1 MRLATILAALSLAAL
16 PLAPPAPAFAQ
27 EQRQDA
33 RFALEIRG
41 ITVGELLFAGLET
54 PASYAVSG
62 TVRTTGLAGMLRKMQ
77 YDAKV
82 QGLRTPPRFAPMRYE
97 QSGGIGSRYTEE
109 VVVWSGGLPR
119 IERQDPP
126 RPARDRDADPAQQ
139 RGTVDTLTALYAT
152 LRDVA
157 PGEECQ
163 ANLALY
169 DGRYRMQLRMSAPQ
183 RNGTATTCTGDYI
196 RVAGFTAEEMA
207 ERTHFPFTVH
217 YAAQPDGQMRVVR
230 VTMDSLYGSARLV
243 RR

>member
-1 MRLATILAALSLAAL
+1 MRLVKILAAVMLAAV
-16 PLAPPAPAFAQ
+16 PMAAPGAVMAQ
-27 EQRQDA
+27 DQRQDA

-41 ITVGELLFAGLET
+41 ISVGELVFAGVET
-54 PASYAVSG
+54 PVAYAVSG
-62 TVRTTGLAGMLRKMQ
+62 TVRTTGLAGMLRKMH

-82 QGLRTPPRFAPMRYE
+82 QGARTPPRFAPMRYE

-109 VVVWSGGLPR
+109 VVLWSGGLPR

-126 RPARDRDADPAQQ
+126 RQARDSDADPARQ

-169 DGRYRMQLRMSAPQ
+169 DGRYRMELRMAAPQ
-183 RNGTATTCTGDYI
+183 RSDNGTRCTGEYI
-196 RVAGFTAEEMA
+196 RVAGFSAEEMA
-207 ERTHFPFTVH
+207 ERTNFPFTLH
-217 YAAQPDGQMRVVR
+217 YAAQPDGRMRVTR